1 MTVSYTHLSGL
12 DIKPSSTRILGM
24 ALALS
29 TRKPAWCTPVSYT
42 HLFQRSHLFQ
52 IRIHG
57 MESINGNTAVWI
69 RIRPCMRHGSIV
81 DRQYLY
87 GFLMGK
93 YCPVY
98 HLPEIAEVAYA
109 EALFGAQR
117 EDGHG
122 YSGTFPVGQGE
133 VNVTVTNY
141 QCFVSAYLRICLLYT
156 SLFIKLMIRGLFL

>member
-1 MTVSYTHLSGL
+1 
-12 DIKPSSTRILGM
+12 
-24 ALALS
+24 
-29 TRKPAWCTPVSYT
+29 
-42 HLFQRSHLFQ
+42 
-52 IRIHG
+52 
-57 MESINGNTAVWI
+57 
-69 RIRPCMRHGSIV
+69 MRHGSIV

-141 QCFVSAYLRICLLYT
+141 QCFVSAYLRIGHVAVGVVLPCHGT
-156 SLFIKLMIRGLFL
+156 MLFLIIKDEFVLQRETDFRGVYFDLPFREVGVAHQNGFIRVPISQNFLVAANAQAVVIVDARSIRFDH